1 VSTKRNV
8 KTYQVDDPSRASL
21 VGGLF
26 AEKQKTLAGMR
37 RPSSIL
43 VCNIRLLPAKVAGKV
58 LVLDWL
64 RTKPE
69 KLFLIDE
76 TPGCGNFVSSCFQVS
91 VTV

>member
-1 VSTKRNV
+1 
-8 KTYQVDDPSRASL
+8 
-21 VGGLF
+21 
-26 AEKQKTLAGMR
+26 MR

-43 VCNIRLLPAKVAGKV
+43 VCDIRLLPAKVAGKV

-69 KLFLIDE
+69 ELFLIDE
-76 TPGCGNFVSSCFQVS
+76 TPDCGNFVSSCLEAS